1 MLHRSILT
9 AVAVMLTAVTAALAQ
24 APPAEPEDVKTTVDA
39 LKQRNRDLERRLTE
53 LESKIGASAE
63 QQQRQ
68 REEIRKLIDQTIA
81 DNKNLLSPD
90 WMENLKFSGDLRL
103 RYEYRRRETSP
114 LVDESRARFRLRFG
128 FEKA

>member
-9 AVAVMLTAVTAALAQ
+9 AVAVMLAAVTAAMAQ
-24 APPAEPEDVKTTVDA
+24 APPADSEDVKTTMEA

-63 QQQRQ
+63 QQQMQ

-81 DNKNLLSPD
+81 ENKKLLSPD
-90 WMENLKFSGDLRL
+90 WMENLKFAGDLRL
-103 RYEYRRRETSP
+103 RYEFRRRENG
-114 LVDESRARFRLRFG
+114 VQNDESVVARG
-128 FEKA
+128 G